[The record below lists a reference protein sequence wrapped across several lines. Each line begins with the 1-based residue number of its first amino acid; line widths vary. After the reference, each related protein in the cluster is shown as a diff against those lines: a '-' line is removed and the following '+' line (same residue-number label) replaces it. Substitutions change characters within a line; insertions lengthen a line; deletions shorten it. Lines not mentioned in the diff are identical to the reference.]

1 MKIFFVYLVSSV
13 FFLVDIPAWDVGED
27 RTRFGERLLLHEVQI
42 LNSVSKLFFTVDAE
56 SFSVR
61 ERSAMG
67 RVFRLPP
74 ASIKKFRRGMSF
86 APVGHH
92 LNKTHWYT
100 VWFAEQRSAD
110 GESIEV
116 RTLRVVN
123 GDMVVEEK
131 YWPRFGL

>member
-1 MKIFFVYLVSSV
+1 MKIFFVYWVSSV

>member
-1 MKIFFVYLVSSV
+1 MKIFFVYWVSSV

-100 VWFAEQRSAD
+100 VWFAEERSAD

>member
-1 MKIFFVYLVSSV
+1 MKIFFVYWVLSV

-100 VWFAEQRSAD
+100 VWFAEERSAD

>member
-1 MKIFFVYLVSSV
+1 MKIFFVYWVLSV

>member
-1 MKIFFVYLVSSV
+1 MKIFFVYCVLSV

-42 LNSVSKLFFTVDAE
+42 LNSVSKLFLTVDAE

-100 VWFAEQRSAD
+100 VWFAEKSQVD
-110 GESIEV
+110 GESIEL
-116 RTLRVVN
+116 RTLRIVN

>member
-1 MKIFFVYLVSSV
+1 MKIFFLYWVLSV

-100 VWFAEQRSAD
+100 VWFAEERSAD